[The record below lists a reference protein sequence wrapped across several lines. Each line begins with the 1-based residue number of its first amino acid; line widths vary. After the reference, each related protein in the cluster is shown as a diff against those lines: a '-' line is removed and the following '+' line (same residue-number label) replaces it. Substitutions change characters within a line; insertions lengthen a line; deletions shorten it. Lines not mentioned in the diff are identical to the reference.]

1 VTAVEPLSARREV
14 LGPRG
19 LIGDRPLIPI
29 EQAEPRIRRD
39 PGFPVLWLI
48 APATLWLVVFLFL
61 PLLAIFIFSFWKAS
75 GHGLSPAFTLEN
87 YQNFFAV
94 EGFFDLEHENFLT
107 PSIFLRTLWTTFRFT
122 ATVMAICLLLAY
134 PLAYFLAMQVESFKW
149 QLTLFL
155 LVMVPFWT
163 SYLIRAVAWLPMLGR
178 HGLLNEF
185 LMSTGIVDEP
195 VSFLLYSEFSY
206 TMALVQLYV
215 VLAIGPIFFSLAKI
229 DRALLEAARDMG
241 ATPFQIFREIILPL
255 SLPGVAIG
263 MIFVFVLLMGEFA
276 TAVVVYG
283 GKTSTTGT
291 IILNYYGIANY
302 PFAAVNAIMLMLA
315 MMIGVVVI
323 LRLVDIRKEL

>member
-1 VTAVEPLSARREV
+1 VVDRASDALARR
-14 LGPRG
+14 
-19 LIGDRPLIPI
+19 
-29 EQAEPRIRRD
+29 
-39 PGFPVLWLI
+39 FSTS
-48 APATLWLVVFLFL
+48 ATTCHFCFQ
-61 PLLAIFIFSFWKAS
+61 LLEGQRTWSDT
-75 GHGLSPAFTLEN
+75 FTLEN
-87 YQNFFAV
+87 YQSFFAV
-94 EGFFDLEHENFLT
+94 EGFFDPQHENFLT

-215 VLAIGPIFFSLAKI
+215 VLAVGPIFFSLAKI

-241 ATPFQIFREIILPL
+241 ATPFQIFREVILPL

>member
-1 VTAVEPLSARREV
+1 MTAVEHTPA
-14 LGPRG
+14 PRG
-19 LIGDRPLIPI
+19 LIGEASVAAPPPTLAARK
-29 EQAEPRIRRD
+29 IRRE
-39 PGFPVLWLI
+39 PGFPVPWLI
-48 APATLWLVVFLFL
+48 APATLWLIVFLFL
-61 PLLAIFIFSFWKAS
+61 PLASIFVFSFWHSS
-75 GHGLSPAFTLEN
+75 GHGMTPAFTLEN
-87 YQNFFAV
+87 YRGFFAV
-94 EGFFDLEHENFLT
+94 EGFFDANHQDFLT
-107 PSIFLRTLWTTFRFT
+107 PSVFVRTLWTTFRFT
-122 ATVMAICLLLAY
+122 ATVMVICLLLAY

-155 LVMVPFWT
+155 LAMVPFWT

-178 HGLLNEF
+178 RGLLNQF
-185 LMSTGIVDEP
+185 LMGLGIVDEP

-229 DRALLEAARDMG
+229 DRTLIEAARDMG
-241 ATPFQIFREIILPL
+241 ATPSQIFREIILPL

-263 MIFVFVLLMGEFA
+263 MIFIFVMLMGEFA

-323 LRLVDIRKEL
+323 LRLVDIRKEI

>member
-1 VTAVEPLSARREV
+1 MTAVEPLAAQREA
-14 LGPRG
+14 PRG
-19 LIGDRPLIPI
+19 LIGDGPLIPI
-29 EQAEPRIRRD
+29 EQAQPRIRRD
-39 PGFPVLWLI
+39 PGFPILWLI
-48 APATLWLVVFLFL
+48 TPATLWLIAFLLL

-75 GHGLSPAFTLEN
+75 GHGLTPAFTLEN

-94 EGFFDLEHENFLT
+94 EGFFDPHHESFLT
-107 PSIFLRTLWTTFRFT
+107 LSIFVRTLWTTFRFT

-163 SYLIRAVAWLPMLGR
+163 SYLIRAVAWIPMLGR

-215 VLAIGPIFFSLAKI
+215 VLAVGPIFFSLAKI
-229 DRALLEAARDMG
+229 DRALVEAARDMG

-255 SLPGVAIG
+255 SMPGVAIG

-323 LRLVDIRKEL
+323 LRLVDIRQEL